1 MVANEGE
8 HRVRNAEVEG
18 SIPFV
23 STRTSPTC
31 YSSGLSPS
39 VVSQAQ
45 HMAQSSQRN
54 DRLKAAWTPAL
65 EQRWQ
70 TEEPICLTWESA

>member
-8 HRVRNAEVEG
+8 RRVRNAEVEG

-23 STRTSPTC
+23 STRAFLTC
-31 YSSGLSPS
+31 YSSRLSPS

-45 HMAQSSQRN
+45 HMAQSSHRN
-54 DRLKAAWTPAL
+54 DRLKAAWTAS

-70 TEEPICLTWESA
+70 PKEPVRVTWGYA